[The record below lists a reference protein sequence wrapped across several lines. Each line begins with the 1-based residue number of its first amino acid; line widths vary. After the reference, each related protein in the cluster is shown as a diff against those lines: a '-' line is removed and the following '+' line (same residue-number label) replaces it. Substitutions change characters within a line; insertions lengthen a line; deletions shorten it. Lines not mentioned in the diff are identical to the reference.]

1 MSDYLYAVI
10 PYYKGITLYS
20 PDELEEGL
28 TAPILPELKGI
39 NSGFDDVECLKLF
52 KEFLMINTCCRQV
65 EFINQPDGYSWLR
78 AETYKIAK
86 ALGAHETWYVAELA
100 TDEMDLPD
108 FRFEDWLNS
117 FKEGIRH
124 AAELNVDILK
134 DKFIWSYYHD
144 DFSDIIL
151 ERPTPF
157 NYTEENVEEEEYDED
172 NHEIT
177 QFILLQNDG
186 TIKIELKDSCW
197 DNIFTMSAQTL
208 KEANDN
214 VLHWIE
220 QKNKKD
226 FQFIFESDGIE
237 RTLIQ
242 QYIKALDLAS
252 LKHREQ
258 KDKAGMP
265 YFGHIARVS
274 NACKTGP
281 AKVVALLHDI
291 IENTDVTEEYL
302 EEKGIAEFVI
312 KAVLCLT
319 HKKGEAYD
327 DFIHRTAK
335 NPIAREMKI
344 ADLEDNMDVRRLENV
359 TEEDFKRMDKYL
371 NAWKYLKSY
380 T

>member
-1 MSDYLYAVI
+1 L
-10 PYYKGITLYS
+10 
-20 PDELEEGL
+20 
-28 TAPILPELKGI
+28 
-39 NSGFDDVECLKLF
+39 
-52 KEFLMINTCCRQV
+52 
-65 EFINQPDGYSWLR
+65 
-78 AETYKIAK
+78 
-86 ALGAHETWYVAELA
+86 ALGAREVWYVAELA
-100 TDEMDLPD
+100 TDEMYDKD
-108 FRFEDWLNS
+108 FSFDNWIHS
-117 FKEGIRH
+117 FKEGTRY
-124 AAELNVDILK
+124 ASELTLDVLK
-134 DKFIWSYYHD
+134 DRFISTYYHD
-144 DFSDIIL
+144 VFSDIIL
-151 ERPTPF
+151 ERPTPL
-157 NYTEENVEEEEYDED
+157 NYTDEDIEEEEG
-172 NHEIT
+172 HKVT
-177 QFILLQNDG
+177 QFISLQNDG
-186 TIKIELKDSCW
+186 TIRIELKNNLWEDIS
-197 DNIFTMSAQTL
+197 TVSARTL
-208 KEANDN
+208 KEASDI
-214 VLHWIE
+214 VQQKLF
-220 QKNKKD
+220 QKKNKGL
-226 FQFIFESDGIE
+226 QLVFESDGIE
-237 RTLIQ
+237 RTLNQ

-335 NPIAREMKI
+335 NPIAREVKI